1 VKILAGYHIEQ
12 MAQHKYDELKKE
24 KLAFLSDAEEADR
37 ELDYIMDKSYYNQR
51 DVDRLIDLRNDA
63 QYRAM
68 VVDEEIKN
76 LLKDWEYCIT
86 L

>member
-1 VKILAGYHIEQ
+1 MAGYHIEQ
-12 MAQHKYDELKKE
+12 IVQHKYDEMKKE

-68 VVDEEIKN
+68 VLDEEIKN
-76 LLKDWEYCIT
+76 LLKDWEYCIA

>member
-1 VKILAGYHIEQ
+1 MAGYHIEQ
-12 MAQHKYDELKKE
+12 IIQYKYDEMKKE

-51 DVDRLIDLRNDA
+51 DVDRLINLRNDA

-68 VVDEEIKN
+68 ILDEEIKN
-76 LLKDWEYCIT
+76 LLKDWEYCIA